1 LSKTIAKAIGLIET
15 LANTAPPHG
24 VSDLARTL
32 RLNKATVHRLL
43 NGLVKLGYVKQNEQS
58 AAYELTLKLWEIG
71 THVLAQRD
79 VSRIAVGILRKLA
92 EDTGET
98 VHLAIIDGAEVV
110 YIDKADGAHPLR
122 IFTPI
127 GGRVPLYC
135 GSTGKTILAFQPAP
149 FIDNICRNLTAFT
162 PRTITSKARLLRE
175 LEGVRR
181 QGYALNVGEWRIDIS
196 GIAAPIRDRTGE
208 VVASVGVSGPSN
220 RLPIAAL
227 RAISPSVIEAASQIS
242 TELGFIRSRINPA
255 ANNDGVDKKSHDRL
269 RVTKRIP
276 KSGSKSGIAAQK
288 GRVASRLG
296 QGVTR

>member
-79 VSRIAVGILRKLA
+79 VSQIAVGILRKLA
-92 EDTGET
+92 GDTGET
-98 VHLAIIDGAEVV
+98 VHLAILDGTEVV

-149 FIDNICRNLTAFT
+149 FIDDICRNLTAFT
-162 PRTITSKARLLRE
+162 SRTITSKARLLRE
-175 LEGVRR
+175 LEGVKR
-181 QGYALNVGEWRIDIS
+181 QGYALNIGEWRIDIS

-227 RAISPSVIEAASQIS
+227 RAISPTVIAAASQIA
-242 TELGFIRSRINPA
+242 TELGFINSRLKPA
-255 ANNDGVDKKSHDRL
+255 ANGAGVDKKGRDRTST
-269 RVTKRIP
+269 TKRI
-276 KSGSKSGIAAQK
+276 SGSSSKSSVAAQK
-288 GRVASRLG
+288 GRMASRLSP
-296 QGVTR
+296 GVPR